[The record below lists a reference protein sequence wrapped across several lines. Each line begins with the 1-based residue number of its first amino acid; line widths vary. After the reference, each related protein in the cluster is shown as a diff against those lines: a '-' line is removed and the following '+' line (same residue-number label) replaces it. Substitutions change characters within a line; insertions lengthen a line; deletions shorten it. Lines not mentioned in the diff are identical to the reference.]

1 VSNYRAIGAV
11 SATMRH
17 LLEQAVRPIQFGS
30 QSIAVDVRSPSQR
43 ADNDRGPAIYL
54 FLYQTGVNS
63 HWRNVDLPTRSSDGR
78 LLQRPAIGLD
88 LSYLLTFYGTG
99 LEPEILM
106 GRTISALHARPLLS
120 QAQIA
125 EALDAAGTTP
135 SGINLLRTTDLG
147 QVERIRFSPIPLNL
161 EELSKLWMTLIHKPY
176 ALSIAYQVSVLIV
189 EAEDMMPA
197 RALPVRGHGFG
208 GGAGGIPQ
216 IEQVV
221 PQFVEPGAQVTL
233 RGKNLVAE
241 RFTVQIGE
249 TVLSFSPANPP
260 ARSGEGDVQ
269 IALPANLPAG
279 IHRVRVVQ
287 QVPTREQPAAAKGG
301 ESRQGSSQVASN
313 AAVLVLRPVLTIPPT
328 APAPGTVEFEIA
340 PPLLPGQRGLLLL
353 NEWKADPGDDSPRA
367 AYSVELPAVEQPAGR
382 LSVPLPDVAPGS
394 YLARVQVD
402 GAESSLALTQ
412 EPGEAEPR
420 FGQPRV
426 TVS

>member
-30 QSIAVDVRSPSQR
+30 QSITVDIKSPSQR

-54 FLYQTGVNS
+54 FLYQAGVNS
-63 HWRNVDLPTRSSDGR
+63 HWRNVDLPTRRSDGQ
-78 LLQRPAIGLD
+78 LLQRPATGLD

-106 GRTISALHARPLLS
+106 GRTVSTLHARPLLS
-120 QAQIA
+120 QAQITD
-125 EALDAAGTTP
+125 ALDAAGTTP
-135 SGINLLRTTDLG
+135 SGINLLRTADLS
-147 QVERIRFSPIPLNL
+147 QVERIRFSPIPLSL

-189 EAEDMMPA
+189 EAEDMTPVH
-197 RALPVRGHGFG
+197 ALPVHGYGF

-221 PQFVEPGAQVTL
+221 PQFAEPGAQVTL

-249 TVLSFSPANPP
+249 TALSFSPANPP
-260 ARSGEGDVQ
+260 ARGGEGDVQ
-269 IALPANLPAG
+269 IALPASLPAG

-313 AAVLVLRPVLTIPPT
+313 AAVLVLRPVLTSPAM

-340 PPLLPGQRGLLLL
+340 PPLQPGQRGLLLL

-367 AYSVELPAVEQPAGR
+367 AYSVELPAVKQPTGR
-382 LSVPLPDVAPGS
+382 LSVPAPDVAPGN